1 MKKFNRTIS
10 IMMIF
15 IVLLSTVMPNSV
27 IASDEEAVEE
37 VLYIPGGTGTSE
49 ADPYIID
56 VSGYSSSNYS
66 VKFEPSAV
74 PFYFTV
80 AIPGVY
86 IVEYNSLGGK
96 CVTFTLISSG
106 NDGAKVEINNSKYK
120 IVKDNW
126 QLGIKTSKRSRLS
139 AMGPAYVINEHS
151 SYIPGTYDTTSY
163 YLKSNGE
170 ITLESSNYNDILQY
184 YGDDVPE
191 PISYPELKV
200 GFLGDDCIDHVE
212 RAITLSSV
220 TYQNFSSSELNENN
234 LFYFTNISERKRA
247 IYLIR
252 V

>member
-1 MKKFNRTIS
+1 MKKFNRIIS

-15 IVLLSTVMPNSV
+15 IVLLSTVMQNSV
-27 IASDEEAVEE
+27 IASGEEAVEE

-49 ADPYIID
+49 DDPYIID

-86 IVEYNSLGGK
+86 IVEYNSLDGK

-120 IVKDNW
+120 FVKDNW

-151 SYIPGTYDTTSY
+151 SYIPAVYDTNSY
-163 YLKSNGE
+163 YLKPNGE
-170 ITLESSNYNDILQY
+170 ITSEPNNANDIL
-184 YGDDVPE
+184 YGDGSVTE
-191 PISYPELKV
+191 VIAYPEIKL
-200 GFLGDDCIDHVE
+200 GFLGDDYGDHVE
-212 RAITLSSV
+212 RTITLSSV

-247 IYLIR
+247 IYFIR